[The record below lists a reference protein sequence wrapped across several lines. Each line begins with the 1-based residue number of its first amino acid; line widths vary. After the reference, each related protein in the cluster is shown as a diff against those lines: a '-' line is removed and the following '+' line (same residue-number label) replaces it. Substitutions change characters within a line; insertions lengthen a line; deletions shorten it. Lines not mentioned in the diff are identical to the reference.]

1 MKKTARKS
9 PLRVAG
15 GVERP
20 ENKQRRL
27 PPGFRLCFFCQAEH
41 PVTPK
46 IRVTGWIFIKLGMN
60 ISSVS

>member
-1 MKKTARKS
+1 MKKALRKS
-9 PLRVAG
+9 PFRNAL

-27 PPGFRLCFFCQAEH
+27 PPGFRLYFFCQAEY

-46 IRVTGWIFIKLGMN
+46 IRVTGWIFMKIGMN
-60 ISSVS
+60 ISSVY

>member
-1 MKKTARKS
+1 MKKALRKS
-9 PLRVAG
+9 LLRVAL

-41 PVTPK
+41 PVTQK
-46 IRVTGWIFIKLGMN
+46 
-60 ISSVS
+60 SV

>member
-1 MKKTARKS
+1 M
-9 PLRVAG
+9 LW

-41 PVTPK
+41 PVTQK
-46 IRVTGWIFIKLGMN
+46 ICVTGWIFMKIGMN